1 MDARLVF
8 VVSVSPPLILDSR
21 PWSPALLRLRAAY
34 QLAFL
39 AARFAR
45 FIGEARP

>member
-8 VVSVSPPLILDSR
+8 VVSISPPPIR
-21 PWSPALLRLRAAY
+21 SPRHLPCTLLRLHAAY
-34 QLAFL
+34 RLAFL

-45 FIGEARP
+45 LIGEARP

>member
-8 VVSVSPPLILDSR
+8 VVPISPPLIR
-21 PWSPALLRLRAAY
+21 PPRCLPRAWLRLRAAY
-34 QLAFL
+34 RLAFL

-45 FIGEARP
+45 WIGEARP